1 MAFTMIVSRFEKKSL
16 PTKFL
21 SSFAL
26 TASPHQNTAN
36 RSDLQI
42 IDTDKRA
49 YSHIDPSRS
58 C

>member
-16 PTKFL
+16 PTKIL

-26 TASPHQNTAN
+26 TASPHQNTAI
-36 RSDLQI
+36 RSDLRI

-49 YSHIDPSRS
+49 YSHIDPPRS

>member
-16 PTKFL
+16 PTKIL
-21 SSFAL
+21 SLFAL

-42 IDTDKRA
+42 IDTDQRA
-49 YSHIDPSRS
+49 YSHIDPPRS